1 MPKINVRQKGHS
13 FERFIAKV
21 FRHLGY
27 DKAHRQLEFQI
38 NNAHGID
45 IAESGIYAI
54 QCKKTKKY
62 VPMNTIQEV
71 KYKAGQ
77 IPMLIAAG
85 DNEEPLVTIP
95 LWAFIALEKSSL
107 GVSASD
113 IETVH
118 KELKELKG

>member
-1 MPKINVRQKGHS
+1 MPKINVRQKGHA

-21 FRHLGY
+21 FRDLGY

-45 IAESGIYAI
+45 LAETGRYAI

-71 KYKAGQ
+71 KCSDDQ
-77 IPMLIAAG
+77 VPVLIAAG
-85 DNEEPLVTIP
+85 DNQEPLVTIP
-95 LWAFIALEKSSL
+95 LWAFMELELLRL
-107 GVSASD
+107 GD
-113 IETVH
+113 INP
-118 KELKELKG
+118 KEAKANLAKLKRE